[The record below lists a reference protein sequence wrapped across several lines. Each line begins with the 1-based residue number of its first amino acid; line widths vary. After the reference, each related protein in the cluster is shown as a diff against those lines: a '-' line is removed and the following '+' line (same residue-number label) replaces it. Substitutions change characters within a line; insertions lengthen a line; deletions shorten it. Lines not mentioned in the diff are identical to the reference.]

1 MDIATLTILI
11 ICVAGAKWT
20 GYMEGLKKGSEATLS
35 ILEEKKLIRVLEDG
49 DIEPYK

>member
-11 ICVAGAKWT
+11 ICVAGATWT
-20 GYMEGLKKGSEATLS
+20 GYMQGLKRGSEATLT
-35 ILEEKKLIRVLEDG
+35 ILEEKKFIRVLENG

>member
-1 MDIATLTILI
+1 MDITTLAIFTFCI
-11 ICVAGAKWT
+11 AGATWT
-20 GYMEGLKKGSEATLS
+20 GYRQGLRNGSEATLT